1 MAATAEIPSTR
12 QRLLVRYLIALFADL
27 IVINLFAEHWDRVS
41 LDSFSISLVAAI
53 LLQLLLQAT
62 LALEHRVG
70 GWFDQRKGF
79 HWTFLRYFSAWLI
92 LFGSKFVML
101 GAVDRI
107 LGEGLH
113 FAGAMHGVLAF
124 IVVVAGMLIAE
135 ELITRIYRSL
145 A

>member
-1 MAATAEIPSTR
+1 
-12 QRLLVRYLIALFADL
+12 VDL
-27 IVINLFAEHWDRVS
+27 IVINLFAEFWSRVS
-41 LDSFSISLVAAI
+41 VENFSTSLIAAV

-70 GWFDQRKGF
+70 KWFDRRSGGL
-79 HWTFLRYFSAWLI
+79 WSFLRYFSAWLI

-101 GAVDRI
+101 GAVDRV
-107 LGEGLH
+107 LGDSIH

-124 IVVVAGMLIAE
+124 IAVVAGMLIAE
-135 ELITRIYRSL
+135 ELVTRFYRRL